1 MTSATNMAG
10 TSGDARPANRVSV
23 DARLHGVSPTHDSS
37 GNKAPASSAGAA
49 SEFELTLPLPP
60 STNNLFKTVQHG
72 GRAKTG
78 SYRDWIKTAGWN
90 IEQLQIAPL
99 RGRYE
104 LTIMLPA
111 AMRGDISNRIKAVE
125 DLLVA
130 HRLTD
135 DDSRCDA
142 VIARRHERIAPKTCV
157 VVAKLSPALA
167 SVGGGPT
174 PLLDLLPRGG
184 AEAPEA

>member
-1 MTSATNMAG
+1 MKNSRNMAG
-10 TSGDARPANRVSV
+10 LTGDARPAVRASV
-23 DARLHGVSPTHDSS
+23 DTRLHGVNPTRDSS

-72 GRAKTG
+72 GRAKAG

-167 SVGGGPT
+167 GVGGGPT

-184 AEAPEA
+184 AEAP